1 MRLDAFGYT
10 TKRKGTNCFFVQ
22 PDVWD
27 LLHYV
32 QDQLQCQNTELLCEV
47 HDHYVMQKALAEH
60 NIWAYDFCL
69 PFLLLQVCT
78 GLSPAQHACAAV
90 ITQACCSGSHGLR
103 GLHAAIPST
112 QGMTPAER

>member
-22 PDVWD
+22 PDVWE

-32 QDQLQCQNTELLCEV
+32 QDQLQCKGTELLCEV

-60 NIWAYDFCL
+60 SIWAYDFCL
-69 PFLLLQVCT
+69 PFLVLQVLPT
-78 GLSPAQHACAAV
+78 SAAASPAAPTPVATPPLGFSIKRGSLESPMICA
-90 ITQACCSGSHGLR
+90 LK
-103 GLHAAIPST
+103 ST
-112 QGMTPAER
+112 VMYF